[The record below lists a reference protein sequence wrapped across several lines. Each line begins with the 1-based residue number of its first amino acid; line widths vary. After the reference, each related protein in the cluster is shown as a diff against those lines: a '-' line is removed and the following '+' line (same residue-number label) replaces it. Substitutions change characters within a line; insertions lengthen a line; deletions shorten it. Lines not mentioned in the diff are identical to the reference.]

1 MSIGRIEMVDGVK
14 KYVRYA
20 TLGGSGGVPVGD
32 VKNISLEEGM
42 DALTLKWSDPDNV
55 VFNGETTAEWAG
67 TKVIRKEGENPTSVD
82 DGVLVTD
89 STVRNQ
95 YETDGFA
102 DSNVSNQV
110 KYHYALFPY
119 TTKNVY
125 RMSDANRVNGTLAEY
140 LYDRI
145 LSNNTWAEISDAS
158 QAGIAKEIWNIGDEK
173 DGYEIVG
180 FDHDDLANGSGKAG
194 ITFALKDFTKTTNT
208 KWVTSVRTYFTPYTS
223 TAVYNVCANTY
234 NDMQEDLRSV
244 IKTVLKRTI
253 ASASFSSSKVVVTY
267 ADLELNCFAFSVK
280 EIYGETGFKEE
291 GDQYTG
297 FDWMNV
303 ENDYWTRSVN
313 PVNVTYNGT
322 KRQDSFYYAQINYP
336 NNPQSTISYDSPAL
350 PVRYGFC
357 I

>member
-125 RMSDANRVNGTLAEY
+125 RMSDANRANGMLSEY
-140 LYDRI
+140 PYDRI
-145 LSNNTWAEISDAS
+145 LSNNTWAEISEAS
-158 QAGIAKEIWNIGDEK
+158 SLGIAKEIWNVGDGK
-173 DGYEIVG
+173 DGFKIIG
-180 FDHDDLANGSGKAG
+180 FDHDDLSDGSGKAG
-194 ITFALKDFTKTTNT
+194 VTFITDGEQYDVRGYLDNRTGSTYYTYAQMNNLNNLINSVKGKMNTDIINLIKKVDKKYFTDYQTNSASIVSTELFLLSISEVVDNEWDSLIGNKYDYFISNDTKKWINSYWLRTIYNNGKPGAINASGQTTAYGRYQT
-208 KWVTSVRTYFTPYTS
+208 GISVR
-223 TAVYNVCANTY
+223 
-234 NDMQEDLRSV
+234 
-244 IKTVLKRTI
+244 
-253 ASASFSSSKVVVTY
+253 
-267 ADLELNCFAFSVK
+267 FAF
-280 EIYGETGFKEE
+280 
-291 GDQYTG
+291 
-297 FDWMNV
+297 
-303 ENDYWTRSVN
+303 
-313 PVNVTYNGT
+313 
-322 KRQDSFYYAQINYP
+322 
-336 NNPQSTISYDSPAL
+336 
-350 PVRYGFC
+350 C